1 MKSRNKLK
9 GPRMERGPA
18 RLLLFSKSCGLIF
31 FGQQER
37 GYGAVRF
44 RDNPQL
50 VASLCAV
57 GAQEP
62 EPVLYAVVVFVPV
75 LVGQIAPLCGIK
87 PFLQAEVIVRFRLL
101 QEAESHWRNIWVKS
115 FRSVKSDGKDI

>member
-1 MKSRNKLK
+1 MDETGGGTAFTSL
-9 GPRMERGPA
+9 A
-18 RLLLFSKSCGLIF
+18 TIVVLISFLLLFSKSFGLIF

-37 GYGAVRF
+37 GHGAVRF

-62 EPVLYAVVVFVPV
+62 ETVLLAVVVFLAV
-75 LVGQIAPLCGIK
+75 LVGQNAP
-87 PFLQAEVIVRFRLL
+87 FAVDMAREEFARLL
-101 QEAESHWRNIWVKS
+101 SCLLK
-115 FRSVKSDGKDI
+115 RSQSARSCD